1 MRKRFFADV
10 MLGRLAR
17 LMRFQGYDVEYS
29 AIARDSDLLHKIRGR
44 ILLTKDRDLA
54 AAATAKRKNV
64 YLIASVGGENQ
75 LEEICSRFP
84 QDYGTSRCLV
94 CNGLLRSLRKKN
106 VQHLVPPFVFQ
117 KYTDFYRCSRC
128 ARIYWKGTHFERMSR
143 VIK

>member
-17 LMRFQGYDVEYS
+17 FMRFQGYDVEYS
-29 AIARDSDLLHKIRGR
+29 TTARDFDLLRKTKGR

-54 AAATAKRKNV
+54 AAMKPKRA
-64 YLIASVGGENQ
+64 YLIASVGAEKQ
-75 LEEICSRFP
+75 LAEIYSYFP
-84 QDYGTSRCLV
+84 DDCGNSRCLV
-94 CNGLLRSLRKKN
+94 CNGPLRRLQKKN

-128 ARIYWKGTHFERMSR
+128 RRIYWKGSHFERMSH